1 MMPRLRYD
9 QNGNCIGSHT
19 MIFDEIPDDYVVDSI
34 FLNGKFGDLSN
45 LGIFKHLKGY
55 YADKPLKGFDLG
67 IEFQNEEWFRSEIFM
82 GLSLDYLNSARY
94 LWKAIDKERG
104 KDMVSYY
111 LIPCTYLCKH
121 SIELMLKRCLLAKGI
136 TEFKGHSVKKLWE
149 KLDEKQLPH
158 YLELSSFIDEV
169 EQIDS
174 NEMALR
180 YGLDN
185 GFKLLP
191 SDLYYDID
199 KIIANAM
206 FLFNI
211 VDEHIIWK
219 YR

>member
-1 MMPRLRYD
+1 M
-9 QNGNCIGSHT
+9 
-19 MIFDEIPDDYVVDSI
+19 
-34 FLNGKFGDLSN
+34 
-45 LGIFKHLKGY
+45 
-55 YADKPLKGFDLG
+55 
-67 IEFQNEEWFRSEIFM
+67 
-82 GLSLDYLNSARY
+82 
-94 LWKAIDKERG
+94 
-104 KDMVSYY
+104 
-111 LIPCTYLCKH
+111 
-121 SIELMLKRCLLAKGI
+121 
-136 TEFKGHSVKKLWE
+136 
-149 KLDEKQLPH
+149 PH
-158 YLELSSFIDEV
+158 YQELSSFINEV